1 MKSKIYKFTMLIG
14 KRVFRKNN
22 QVSAFTSGVFMVNFS
37 YEILGGTNVLL
48 SDVDIKN
55 ELIDGENLIIYPLK
69 LENIK
74 GSSINL
80 TASKYAWRISD
91 GHSAVTNNKIRIP
104 ANETVCIYTE
114 ESFWVSRRIGGTY
127 HSKVSQVST
136 GLGHISTTLDPQWL
150 GLSLIAVHNHTKEPK
165 DITVGKTFVSI
176 MLSYLNTPATK
187 GKNENAA
194 SRQDL
199 SSEFQLT
206 DEDKEFL
213 RRDMFRSYEG
223 LKTAMI
229 NSNSYKVLRQE
240 RDEVI
245 KEERERIQNQKTQKK
260 NLSRRFG
267 SR

>member
-1 MKSKIYKFTMLIG
+1 M
-14 KRVFRKNN
+14 
-22 QVSAFTSGVFMVNFS
+22 
-37 YEILGGTNVLL
+37 LL

-55 ELIDGENLIIYPLK
+55 ELIDGENLMIYPLK

-80 TASKYAWRISD
+80 TASKYAWRVSD
-91 GHSAVTNNKIRIP
+91 GNSAVTNNKIRIP

-165 DITVGKTFVSI
+165 EITIGKTFVSI
-176 MLSYLNTPATK
+176 MLSYLYTPATK

-199 SSEFQLT
+199 SSEFKLK

-213 RRDMFRSYEG
+213 RQDIFRSYEG
-223 LKTAMI
+223 LKNAMV
-229 NSNSYKVLRQE
+229 NSENYKILKRE
-240 RDEVI
+240 RDEVL
-245 KEERERIQNQKTQKK
+245 KEQREKIQNQREQKK
-260 NLSRRFG
+260 EFRQTFWFPLSSALIGAVVG
-267 SR
+267 SALSTILAYIYLK

>member
-1 MKSKIYKFTMLIG
+1 
-14 KRVFRKNN
+14 
-22 QVSAFTSGVFMVNFS
+22 MVNFR
-37 YEILGGTNVLL
+37 YGILGGTNMLL
-48 SDVDIKN
+48 SDVDIKK
-55 ELIDGENLIIYPLK
+55 ELIDGENLIFHPLK

-91 GHSAVTNNKIRIP
+91 GHSAVKDNKIRIP

-213 RRDMFRSYEG
+213 RKDMFRSYEG
-223 LKTAMI
+223 LKNAMI
-229 NSNSYKVLRQE
+229 NSDSYKVLKKE
-240 RDEVI
+240 RDEET
-245 KEERERIQNQKTQKK
+245 KEERERIQNQKKTKK
-260 NLSRRFG
+260 EFRQTFWFPLAVALIAAIVSCTLSTLLAYIYLK
-267 SR
+267 